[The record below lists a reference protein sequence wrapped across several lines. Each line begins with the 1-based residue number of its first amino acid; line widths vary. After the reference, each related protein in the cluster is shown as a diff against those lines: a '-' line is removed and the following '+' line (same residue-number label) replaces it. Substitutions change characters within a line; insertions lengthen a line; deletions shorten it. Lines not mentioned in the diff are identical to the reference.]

1 MTSCMDWV
9 MIWLGI
15 VVLGSS
21 MFNMTVA
28 IVCVI
33 SLGSVLGGWKGCC
46 ASCLQA
52 WCIMVVTMFGSC
64 GMVGSWVELCG
75 LVSWYV
81 VDGGGHLCLM
91 LLLCSSSYRVQ
102 FGNMFWDACVVP
114 LLHVRHVLLVLGIG
128 ECSFVWRQL
137 HWWHWEGFPGSVL
150 FRVCVQWKSCVW
162 LSFWVIFCGSS
173 LDGCVGFPSW
183 VCSFSV

>member
-1 MTSCMDWV
+1 MTSGMYWV
-9 MIWLGI
+9 MMWLGI

-21 MFNMTVA
+21 MFSMTVA

-33 SLGSVLGGWKGCC
+33 FVGSVLGGWKGFC

-52 WCIMVVTMFGSC
+52 RCIMVVTMFGSC
-64 GMVGSWVELCG
+64 GMVGCWVELCG

-81 VDGGGHLCLM
+81 MAGGGHHCWM

-102 FGNMFWDACVVP
+102 FGHMFWDACVVP
-114 LLHVRHVLLVLGIG
+114 LLHVRHVLLVLGVE
-128 ECSFVWRQL
+128 ECSFVWRQV
-137 HWWHWEGFPGSVL
+137 HWWHWEGIPGSVL
-150 FRVCVQWKSCVW
+150 VRLCVHWKSWVW

-173 LDGCVGFPSW
+173 LDGCAGLPSW